1 MLDIPSIEFYEC
13 QVLDCHCT
21 IIYCRQSLDNE
32 KQYSSL
38 RDRVTLLLGVVTEII
53 FFGIRVGFIVTY
65 FTDSFSATTAHTVL
79 LHGKDGKKNKHIV
92 GNYSQ
97 LILFFTPFYK
107 LELSQHTCVYNLC
120 RTHCQVILLTS

>member
-1 MLDIPSIEFYEC
+1 MYWIVT
-13 QVLDCHCT
+13 VL
-21 IIYCRQSLDNE
+21 YCRQSLDNE

-38 RDRVTLLLGVVTEII
+38 RDRVTLLLGVVTEIKK
-53 FFGIRVGFIVTY
+53 FGIRVRFIVTY

-97 LILFFTPFYK
+97 LILFFTPFNK

>member
-1 MLDIPSIEFYEC
+1 MFESYG
-13 QVLDCHCT
+13 
-21 IIYCRQSLDNE
+21 QS
-32 KQYSSL
+32 YTSSGSCN
-38 RDRVTLLLGVVTEII
+38 RNN
-53 FFGIRVGFIVTY
+53 FFGIRVRFIVTY

-79 LHGKDGKKNKHIV
+79 LHVKDGKKNKHIV

-97 LILFFTPFYK
+97 LILFFTPLNK